1 MQAFTPVHMLLNG
14 RPCRL
19 TLALNLTAAVPT
31 FAVNGTLLEDSQSP
45 ITAELGQLTGRQYL
59 LVASLGHHLQCD
71 ARCNAIG
78 HPCF

>member
-19 TLALNLTAAVPT
+19 TLALNLTASVPT

-45 ITAELGQLTGRQYL
+45 ITAELGQLTGLQHW
-59 LVASLGHHLQCD
+59 LVISTGHHLQCHT
-71 ARCNAIG
+71 RCSATRLLWS
-78 HPCF
+78 